1 MKFFQK
7 FIWLLNLRTILIKA
21 SSKLLVSF
29 KYVYLIAFFA
39 LLSGFFHPLITN
51 TSFDGVVIGVLVL
64 FVGLAGGILLYKAA
78 TSENKRIIFLG
89 AGFTLMTISLYY
101 IFQLT
106 GRT

>member
-1 MKFFQK
+1 M
-7 FIWLLNLRTILIKA
+7 IKA

-78 TSENKRIIFLG
+78 ASENKRIIFLG
-89 AGFTLMTISLYY
+89 AGFTLMTISLYLFLDLLEEPRHQNTNK
-101 IFQLT
+101 I
-106 GRT
+106 RADVV